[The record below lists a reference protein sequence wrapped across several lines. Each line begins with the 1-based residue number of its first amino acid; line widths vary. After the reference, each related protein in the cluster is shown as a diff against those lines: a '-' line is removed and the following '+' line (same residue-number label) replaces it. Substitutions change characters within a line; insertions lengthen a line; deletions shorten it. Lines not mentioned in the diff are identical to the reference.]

1 MQGNGR
7 KIQRCSSRKIK
18 YKVMSG
24 EEMAAHS
31 GEKTSMMPEAL
42 ALGILIL

>member
-7 KIQRCSSRKIK
+7 KVQRCSSRKIN
-18 YKVMSG
+18 YKSMSG
-24 EEMAAHS
+24 EEMADNS
-31 GEKTSMMPEAL
+31 GETTLMMPEAL